1 MTVVKQMI
9 ASNPNIEG
17 AYPRWITLAS
27 IINPKDPAAGQ
38 TGSFLIF
45 GVISFFILRISGLK
59 D

>member
-1 MTVVKQMI
+1 MI
-9 ASNPNIEG
+9 ANNPNIEG

-45 GVISFFILRISGLK
+45 GVISSFFINNIRTKRLK
-59 D
+59 EI